1 MQPCEID
8 KLLSDYRV
16 NKARYDHLY
25 LEAMT
30 MMLQINAEA
39 IRAIAND
46 SIHAQQYNDMP
57 HGSKVSKPV
66 EDLALRYMDGHLPD
80 VLKGWMQ
87 ESEEMQR
94 ELRELETNILY
105 VDTWL
110 GALSDKER
118 AVITEHMIEGKTLKE
133 MELTSSLKFGYHMTA
148 VGIRVIKRKALQKIY
163 DIAR

>member
-94 ELRELETNILY
+94 ELLQLEKSILY

-110 GALSDKER
+110 GALTEKESM
-118 AVITEHMIEGKTLKE
+118 VITQHMIDGHTLKE
-133 MELTSSLKFGYHMTA
+133 LELTSARNFGYHMSA
-148 VGIRVIKRKALQKIY
+148 EGIRSIKRSALKKIY
-163 DIAR
+163 EIAR